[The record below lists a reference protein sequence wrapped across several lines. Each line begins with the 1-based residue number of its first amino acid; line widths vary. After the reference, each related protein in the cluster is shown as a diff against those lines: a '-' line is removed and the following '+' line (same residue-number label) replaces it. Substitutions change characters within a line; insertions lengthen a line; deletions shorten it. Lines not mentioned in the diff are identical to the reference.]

1 MDIEDESE
9 RNSDRGLIVKKKKN
23 KEIKKILL
31 CIYEKLIKSHQG
43 DLLKLLAVL

>member
-9 RNSDRGLIVKKKKN
+9 RNSDRGLIVKKKN
-23 KEIKKILL
+23 KEIKKILF